1 MVGLRAKVSP
11 HSDFAFILIA
21 MATAAW
27 LNNKLGSAE
36 WPHASSILDHLPD
49 ALKLWTSGDL
59 DAMAKVRA
67 CVACAMM
74 SKKRREEM
82 SEILAELGSAA
93 RSDGDEWV
101 KVIGNAVG
109 DFDGTMNLKAV
120 LEASVAVAESYDSI
134 QALLSTEESEAPAAP
149 FRLEGF
155 SPLEYKFMHLELQ
168 EGQREEEEQPKP
180 DEILHFKPRASQPPL
195 DFTLS
200 PAFVSA
206 LSGKKINKQAMLTSN
221 LQPSTSIF
229 IPVAISRSGRDGSG
243 LLKAPS
249 IDHSAAGTPRGVTD
263 VMIRN
268 MKRPRMDEPQT
279 KAPPSN
285 IESETI

>member
-1 MVGLRAKVSP
+1 
-11 HSDFAFILIA
+11 

-49 ALKLWTSGDL
+49 ILKLWTSGDL

-67 CVACAMM
+67 CVACAML

-82 SEILAELGSAA
+82 SDILAELGSAA

-109 DFDGTMNLKAV
+109 DFDSTMNLKAV
-120 LEASVAVAESYDSI
+120 LEASGAVAESYDSI
-134 QALLSTEESEAPAAP
+134 QALLSSTEESQAPAAP

-155 SPLEYKFMHLELQ
+155 SPLEDKFMHFELQ
-168 EGQREEEEQPKP
+168 EGQEEEKQPKP
-180 DEILHFKPRASQPPL
+180 DEIHFKPRASQPPL

-206 LSGKKINKQAMLTSN
+206 LSGKKINKQAMSTSN
-221 LQPSTSIF
+221 LQPSKSIF

-249 IDHSAAGTPRGVTD
+249 IDHSAAGTPRGGVTD
-263 VMIRN
+263 VVARN

-279 KAPPSN
+279 KAPPS